1 MDFES
6 LKNQVSNL
14 TLYDL
19 KAGVR
24 KVQNAVMNLTEM
36 EAKVREATNGDPWG
50 ASASLMQEIAQ
61 GTHNY
66 QQLNEIMPM
75 IYKRFTDKTAE
86 EWRQIYKALQLL
98 EFLCK
103 NGSERVIDDARSH
116 LSLLRMLRQ
125 FHYIDQNGKDQGVN
139 VRNRSA
145 ELVKLLSDVD
155 TIRSERKK
163 ARANRNKYGGV
174 EGGMGMG
181 GGFSS
186 GSRYG
191 GFGSETGGFGGYQG
205 EVYGDGGGF
214 GGRETDFSGTQR
226 RGDQFEEY
234 DEADDFETSRPT
246 RSTASR
252 TTAPTTTAR
261 RDPPKP
267 KEPEQ
272 DLFDFGDDQSA
283 TMQSSGKAPA
293 AQSGGLDDFGG
304 LQSSTANDDDDF
316 DDFQSAT
323 SPAATQPVA
332 NPLAGIAPPPT
343 TSTTTSATQFAAPKP
358 VAPGQAAGLNNI
370 FTTTSPAP
378 STTSSIM
385 SPTTSTFSPP
395 PAQKPVQPLQPTGF
409 KPSGPNYFTSVPVS
423 INSQSAA
430 TSNASTP
437 LGGVTPSYTS
447 STSAASLGKPTSKP
461 AAGKG
466 GDAFGDLWS
475 TASTKAGVKGTTGPQ
490 KGPDLASM
498 AKAKSQAGIWGA
510 ASAASS
516 TTPRPGGMASS
527 TNTASGPAKPSTPL
541 GNGLDDLL
549 G

>member
-14 TLYDL
+14 TLYDI

-163 ARANRNKYGGV
+163 ARANRHKYGGV
-174 EGGMGMG
+174 EGGMGLG

-234 DEADDFETSRPT
+234 DEADDFDATGPT
-246 RSTASR
+246 RSTTNTR
-252 TTAPTTTAR
+252 TAPPPTTSTAK
-261 RDPPKP
+261 RDAPKP
-267 KEPEQ
+267 KAPEQ
-272 DLFDFGDDQSA
+272 DLFDFGDEQPVTDRSND
-283 TMQSSGKAPA
+283 KAPA
-293 AQSGGLDDFGG
+293 AQTSGLDDFGG
-304 LQSSTANDDDDF
+304 MQSSTANDDDDF
-316 DDFQSAT
+316 DDFQSAA
-323 SPAATQPVA
+323 SPATTQPVA
-332 NPLAGIAPPPT
+332 NPLASIAPPPT

-358 VAPGQAAGLNNI
+358 VAPGQTAGLNNI
-370 FTTTSPAP
+370 FTTASPVP
-378 STTSSIM
+378 STTSSIT

-395 PAQKPVQPLQPTGF
+395 PAQKPPQPIQPTGF
-409 KPSGPNYFTSVPVS
+409 RSTGPNYFTSVPMS
-423 INSQSAA
+423 TNPQPTP
-430 TSNASTP
+430 TSTASTP
-437 LGGVTPSYTS
+437 LSGATPYMST
-447 STSAASLGKPTSKP
+447 TSAVSLGKPMSKP
-461 AAGKG
+461 AASKG
-466 GDAFGDLWS
+466 GDAFGDLWNS
-475 TASTKAGVKGTTGPQ
+475 ASSKAGVKGATGPQ
-490 KGPDLASM
+490 KGPDLATM

-516 TTPRPGGMASS
+516 TATRPGAMA
-527 TNTASGPAKPSTPL
+527 TNTASSQGKPSAPL
-541 GNGLDDLL
+541 GNDLDDLL